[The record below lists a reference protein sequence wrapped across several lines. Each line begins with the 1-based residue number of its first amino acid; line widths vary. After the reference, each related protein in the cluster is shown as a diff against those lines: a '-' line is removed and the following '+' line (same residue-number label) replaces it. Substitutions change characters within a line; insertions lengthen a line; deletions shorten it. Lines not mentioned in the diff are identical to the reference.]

1 MSIAAKDMED
11 RLNQLIGLTRRLTDL
26 MVAET
31 QALKARKLDASSAD
45 WEEKERLAHTYR
57 LEMTDL
63 SRNPDQLVPVPRDLR
78 KSLFEA
84 TRRFQEVLAEHGT
97 ALAAMREVTEGLVE
111 SIAREVANETHGPRG
126 YGARGQLGDARAA
139 GIGVNAKA

>member
-111 SIAREVANETHGPRG
+111 FQVGSEKCPSCRLQWARLATRPQPKV
-126 YGARGQLGDARAA
+126 
-139 GIGVNAKA
+139 AKASTR